1 MKFGKYEI
9 IKEIGKGA
17 MGVVYL
23 AFDPI
28 IERQV
33 AIKTM
38 NPQLFQDIEQRERFF
53 REAKSAGILQHPNIV
68 TIYDM
73 GMEGDTPYIVMEYVE
88 GEDLD
93 SLIKSKKVDLDTA
106 LKIMVQ
112 LCDALSYAH
121 SKGIIH
127 RDIKPS
133 NIRVLPDGT
142 IKIMDFGIAK
152 KSGSDLTQTGVL
164 LGTVS
169 YMAPE
174 QLKEGKVSP
183 QSDQFS
189 AGIVFYEMLSGN
201 KCFHGD
207 TITAVMY
214 KIVSFN
220 EQEINLTS
228 VPDNVVA
235 ILKKM
240 VSHNPENRFATCGE
254 VSDLLKTIISEPTVK
269 IGEGTKTVAVPPP
282 IPPAQESEATKVKT
296 HYPVKKKKSY
306 IGIIIFFLV
315 ILLIIGGVFF
325 VAHKKHKKR
334 LTRLSDKNI
343 ALNEKE
349 NIKMP
354 EKVSPAEETE
364 QNEDKETEE
373 SEGQPD
379 VVVQQEPKTGVNS
392 EKEISHN
399 SEKKEVLRE
408 KQTKPNQRKKTEKKP
423 SRNAFSKPAKEKE
436 VFSYSNNV
444 KKKEKHLNFT
454 ASQKE
459 ALKRF
464 IKEAENMPY
473 SERIARSNALFNA
486 GMNAL
491 GNGANRFAA
500 MSFYKSIILNPGRK
514 EAYAFLCIA
523 LAKMRAF
530 DDVKKVI
537 KKARENGITLY
548 DLRKNKM
555 FDNMYNKLKQKGIID

>member
-38 NPQLFQDIEQRERFF
+38 NPQLFQDKEQRERFF

-73 GMEGDTPYIVMEYVE
+73 GMEGDTPFIVMEYVE
-88 GEDLD
+88 GKDLD
-93 SLIKSKKVDLDTA
+93 SLIKAKEIDLDTA
-106 LKIMVQ
+106 LKIMTQ
-112 LCDALSYAH
+112 LCDALAYAH

-133 NIRVLPDGT
+133 NIRVLPDNT

-183 QSDQFS
+183 KSDQFS
-189 AGIVFYEMLSGN
+189 AGIVFYEMLTGN

-207 TITAVMY
+207 TITTVMY

-228 VPDNVVA
+228 VPQSVVK

-240 VSHNPENRFATCGE
+240 VAQNPENRFSSCNE
-254 VSDLLKTIISEPTVK
+254 VSNLLKEIISEPTVK
-269 IGEGTKTVAVPPP
+269 IAESTKTIAVPPP
-282 IPPAQESEATKVKT
+282 IPSTREFEPTRVKT
-296 HYPVKKKKSY
+296 HYQSKKKKSY
-306 IGIIIFFLV
+306 VGIIIFFLV
-315 ILLIIGGVFF
+315 IVLVLAGVFF
-325 VAHKKHKKR
+325 VSHKKSSKK
-334 LTRLSDKNI
+334 LAQLNNKNSG
-343 ALNEKE
+343 LNKAENNKFAEK
-349 NIKMP
+349 IMP
-354 EKVSPAEETE
+354 TEEIT
-364 QNEDKETEE
+364 QNESKETEE
-373 SEGQPD
+373 GEKQTNITE
-379 VVVQQEPKTGVNS
+379 QQKPMSNSPIKETYQGS
-392 EKEISHN
+392 EKEKISVA
-399 SEKKEVLRE
+399 EKTRPLQKR
-408 KQTKPNQRKKTEKKP
+408 KPEKKP
-423 SRNAFSKPAKEKE
+423 PKQPVSKPAKEKE

-444 KKKEKHLNFT
+444 KKKEKHLNFSE
-454 ASQKE
+454 SQKE

-464 IKEAENMPY
+464 MKEAENMPY
-473 SERIARSNALFNA
+473 GEKIAKSNALFNA

-523 LAKMRAF
+523 LARIKAF
-530 DDVKKVI
+530 DDIKKVI
-537 KKARENGITLY
+537 KKARENGITIY
-548 DLRKNKM
+548 DLRQNKM
-555 FDNMYNKLKQKGIID
+555 FDRMYNKLKQRGLLD